1 MDFRQLVAAFQ
12 NLNET
17 ERHVMHVL
25 TTAGSASGVSN
36 IERFSKAASWADSK
50 QRPLKENSLRPV
62 LKKLE
67 SQGLLKKAS
76 QGYEYYTVPEDLQD
90 YVIQD
95 CVRTGWFAKYVD
107 SSIPIAS
114 YSYSYHG
121 GAYEIRELRKAFYTG
136 DVQSFKRCFRGKI
149 ARDAGLLTP
158 FSRSIYDH
166 LPQGIQLLFLEGMV
180 QQQIMGIS
188 VSREALQIY
197 DDLNK
202 QASGPEGLNLA
213 CNLDLAIA
221 RGDLASLKQLNES
234 TKSKFP
240 EIEGCYAFLKGDFKK
255 ASQLFAKAMPLG
267 EKKGRKSSLAME
279 RLPALLY
286 LLVLF
291 RENSHEATQ
300 MGYALI
306 AAGIKGDK
314 NVYADVLTVFEV
326 ALKFQELPTDS
337 AQLNRSLTGY
347 RRSPLETLISSY
359 FQRWLLTDNKDTG
372 KKGYL
377 SSVARGYQT
386 SGLHWLAAEAR
397 TLFQSEESETSDG
410 NESQHPKDTISLVNW
425 IEPEP
430 AWQRSLNA
438 IALIGGNRTTEQAK
452 PERSTTTDRLIWEI
466 SKGNELELV
475 PFHQKLTSKGW
486 SAGKRVSLARLRTD
500 FTSSEYAFL
509 AVHDQALCRAIILKT
524 YGGRYPETICYVDP
538 VLAAKALIGH
548 PCVYYT
554 GDRQTPLEVVE
565 QPPRLIVSKSKNKTV
580 RLSLEPKLPDTD
592 GDDDDEDERLSIVKD
607 GPHRIQIV
615 IFTSQHLRLG
625 EILGKSLEVP
635 AASADRVIKAV
646 QAISSIVA
654 VHSEIGGDMPSAES
668 TPGDPRLHVHLL
680 PLQTGLRLELFVRP
694 FGDDGPFS
702 RPGKGGVN
710 VFATLD
716 GKPRSACRD
725 LAEEKR
731 RVADLLE
738 RCSLLSDIDGETD
751 DFPTPLEALE
761 MLLELDEYNASHDN
775 ALVLHWPQGKSMTLA
790 GQATASNFQVQI
802 RKDRD
807 WFAAS
812 GSLKVDRDLSIDMLK
827 LIDLVE
833 ASPSR
838 FVQLDDGRFLALT
851 DQLRKRIEDFS
862 QFGERQKNKLRF
874 PAVRAAAFE
883 DMGDLEIK
891 SDEHWKECVQRM
903 RSAADV
909 QPALPSTLQTELR
922 DYQHE
927 GFNWLARLAAWGVG
941 GCLAD
946 DMGLGKTIQALT
958 LLLHRA
964 PGGPAL
970 VIAPT
975 SVAFN
980 WQNEAARFAPTLNTR
995 LFGSGDRDAS
1005 FENLGPR
1012 DVVIASYGMLHTEV
1026 ERFQAQA
1033 WHTIILDEAQ
1043 AIKNTATRR
1052 SQAAMGLEADFRL
1065 IMTGTPL
1072 ENHLGE
1078 LWNLF
1083 QFINPGLLGSL
1094 EVFQRRFAV
1103 PIERDHCAESR
1114 RRLKKLI
1121 QPFLLRRTKTQVLSE
1136 LPSRTEQTLMVE
1148 MSKEEAAFYEALR
1161 IRAVEK
1167 LADTTNAGGRQH
1179 LKILAEIMRLRRAC
1193 CHPKL
1198 AMEDCGL
1205 PSAKL
1210 ALFSETIDEL
1220 LENRHKALV
1229 FSQFVDHLTILREE
1243 LDRKQISY
1251 QYLDGSTSAAE
1262 RKKRVEAF
1270 QSGEGDV
1277 FLISLKAGGLGLNLT
1292 AADYVLHM
1300 DPWWNPAVEDQAS
1313 DRAHRMGQLRPV
1325 TIYRFITAGTIE
1337 ERISEMHAAKRDLA
1351 DSLLEGTDVSGK
1363 LTAEQLLTLIRD

>member
-114 YSYSYHG
+114 YFYSYHG

-291 RENSHEATQ
+291 RENSREATQ

-565 QPPRLIVSKSKNKTV
+565 QPPRLIVSKSKNQTV

-592 GDDDDEDERLSIVKD
+592 GDDDDGDERLSIVKD

-654 VHSEIGGDMPSAES
+654 VHSEIGVDMPSAES

-812 GSLKVDRDLSIDMLK
+812 GTLKVDRDLSIDMLK

-946 DMGLGKTIQALT
+946 DMGLGKTIQALA

-1026 ERFQAQA
+1026 GRFQAQA

-1167 LADTTNAGGRQH
+1167 LADTTNVGGGQH

-1243 LDRKQISY
+1243 LDRKKISY

-1337 ERISEMHAAKRDLA
+1337 ERISEMHASKRDLA